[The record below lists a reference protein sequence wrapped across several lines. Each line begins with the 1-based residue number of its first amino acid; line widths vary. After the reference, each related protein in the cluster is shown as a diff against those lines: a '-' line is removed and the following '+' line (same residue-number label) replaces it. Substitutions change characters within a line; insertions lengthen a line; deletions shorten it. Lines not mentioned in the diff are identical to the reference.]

1 MYLSLVSGAPF
12 AAGAVAREHHSPEMR
27 MSDECD
33 EKQQSVVQDGGSGYC
48 KEHIRQPSSPSS
60 CSATNLPTYQ
70 PVVRERLTCVRHVMS
85 CLARATDNG
94 RRHCSSS

>member
-33 EKQQSVVQDGGSGYC
+33 EECGAGWRKR
-48 KEHIRQPSSPSS
+48 I
-60 CSATNLPTYQ
+60 L
-70 PVVRERLTCVRHVMS
+70 
-85 CLARATDNG
+85 
-94 RRHCSSS
+94 